1 MINKDLINQ
10 TFLDEEIKSLEK
22 GYMETVINL
31 IKWPVF
37 IESCSKAILETE
49 GEQKEALEKTL
60 FIHEKNDKTNKE
72 AIEQL
77 ERIIIEVKKFKN

>member
-22 GYMETVINL
+22 GYMETVIYL

-37 IESCSKAILETE
+37 IESCSKAILEAE